1 MSLTADTPG
10 PDNNLGLMDYLKTVE
25 ARRIEF
31 ENLSDRKKKELIHHN
46 IQRDT
51 TLNESI
57 PKDTFEKLHGNKK
70 YYSTVQLIRDYG
82 DRWIE
87 EKAPGKI
94 FVDYACGN
102 GDRAIRAAQLGA
114 KMVIGIDLSDI
125 SLNNARQAAARAGV
139 IDRCYFIQA
148 DCENT
153 GLPANSVDV
162 VYCSGVLHHLDLS
175 YAFPEIRRILKPGGC
190 GLALE
195 ALDYNPL
202 IKLYR
207 NLTPS
212 MRTEW
217 EKNHILSLADV
228 RFAKRFFEVRNVQFW
243 HLCSI
248 AAVLVRHNDGLK
260 QAALK
265 VLNRIDQIILKIP
278 GLRLMAWMFTF
289 EVYKRAE
296 E

>member
-1 MSLTADTPG
+1 MMSTMSAESSGIPTPLL
-10 PDNNLGLMDYLKTVE
+10 NYLKE
-25 ARRIEF
+25 MSQEQLDI
-31 ENLSDRKKKELIHHN
+31 NDLSDRKRKELIHHN

-51 TLNESI
+51 KVTESV

-70 YYSTVQLIRDYG
+70 YYSTVQLIREYG
-82 DRWIE
+82 ERWVE
-87 EKAPGKI
+87 EKVADKI

-102 GDRAIRAAQLGA
+102 GERSIHAALSGA
-114 KMVIGIDLSDI
+114 KLVIGIDLSDI
-125 SLNNARQAAARAGV
+125 SLENARQAAAEAGV
-139 IDRCYFIQA
+139 GDRCHFIQT

-153 GLPANSVDV
+153 GLPANSVDI

-190 GLALE
+190 ALALE

-207 NLTPS
+207 NMTPS

-217 EKNHILSLADV
+217 EKNHILSLKDV
-228 RFAKRFFEVRNVQFW
+228 RFASRFFEVRNVKFW
-243 HLCSI
+243 HLFSI
-248 AAVLVRHNDGLK
+248 LAVVFRNNEEVK
-260 QAALK
+260 TAALRILNALDK
-265 VLNRIDQIILKIP
+265 IVLRIP
-278 GLRLMAWMFTF
+278 GVRLMAWMFTF
-289 EVYKRAE
+289 EVHKRAE